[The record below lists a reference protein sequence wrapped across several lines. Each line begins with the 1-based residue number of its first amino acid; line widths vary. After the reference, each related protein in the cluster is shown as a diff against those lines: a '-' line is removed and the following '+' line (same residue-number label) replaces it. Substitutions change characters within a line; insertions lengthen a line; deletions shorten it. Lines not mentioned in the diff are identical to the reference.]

1 MLSADALSFQEFM
14 NRETLPLAILHG
26 AILETLQGRRDVV
39 LFGAQ
44 AVNAYVGE
52 PRMTQDIDVI
62 ATDAAVLAEEL
73 KAFLIDR
80 FLIAVRVRVVKGGMG
95 YRLDRGQK
103 GGNRHLMDIR
113 QVEVLPESQEIEG
126 IQVMAPVELVA
137 SKVVAY
143 FRRRG
148 KPKAGT
154 DWRDLAML
162 LLRFPELKVERG
174 VVWERL
180 VEMEVDEGVF
190 ELWREVV
197 GTAIEVEDEDDDF

>member
-197 GTAIEVEDEDDDF
+197 GTAIEVEDEDEDF

>member
-1 MLSADALSFQEFM
+1 
-14 NRETLPLAILHG
+14 
-26 AILETLQGRRDVV
+26 
-39 LFGAQ
+39 
-44 AVNAYVGE
+44 
-52 PRMTQDIDVI
+52 MTQDIDVI
-62 ATDAAVLAEEL
+62 ATDAAALAEEL
-73 KAFLIDR
+73 KAFLSDR
-80 FLIAVRVRVVKGGMG
+80 FFIAVRVRVVKGGIG
-95 YRLDRGQK
+95 YRLYQVQK

-126 IQVMAPVELVA
+126 IRVMAPVELVA

-180 VEMEVDEGVF
+180 VEMELDEGVF

-197 GTAIEVEDEDDDF
+197 ETAIEVEDEDEDF

>member
-62 ATDAAVLAEEL
+62 ATDAAALAEEL
-73 KAFLIDR
+73 KA

-95 YRLDRGQK
+95 YRLYQVQK

-126 IQVMAPVELVA
+126 IRVMAPVELVA

-148 KPKAGT
+148 KPKAET
-154 DWRDLAML
+154 DWRDGDVVVAVS
-162 LLRFPELKVERG
+162 RVEG
-174 VVWERL
+174 GAWGGL
-180 VEMEVDEGVF
+180 GA
-190 ELWREVV
+190 V
-197 GTAIEVEDEDDDF
+197 G